1 MSMSMR
7 IKVIGRNRYIKG
19 ILTLLVMK
27 RFSFISFL
35 CMLLTSCQFTE
46 LIETMSTDEI
56 YASIDTGI
64 ASKTSLDEDNNIR
77 WSEGDQI
84 VAFMQSSLGIKYQI
98 MPDYIGKTSGKFS
111 KVSSESSDNLYAG
124 IELDHNVIYY
134 PYTDNIN
141 IEKFGDDYELDIVLP
156 SEQIYT
162 EGSFGYG
169 AMPMVAVSTDKNITF
184 KNICGGMKLQ
194 LKGSQ
199 KIISIKVEGK
209 NNELLSGPATL
220 IAHTD
225 NTKPTITMSS
235 GAYTSV
241 GLDCGLGVQLNESTS
256 TEFIIV
262 LPPVHFNN
270 GLVVT
275 LKDEQNN
282 EYKIE
287 TDKSNKV
294 LRSSI
299 LVMPTVVLGESG
311 VEFPEDGNHDMPPTV
326 EGHNPEPYFS
336 ETVELMGVIWRLAGA
351 PEYNDCNVTSV
362 VNSLNTHFASVKNHH
377 AVTLAQSYRQR
388 GISYDAVAA
397 YGNQL
402 IFSENGDLIFDP
414 DYMEGSN
421 TSFDR
426 WNYQQKN
433 DMLNAVNDF
442 YNASDFNEWF
452 TSTEQE
458 QKQAIASF
466 KTVCN
471 IDYTWFDSFYGKNDN
486 LSSRIILSFMNG
498 GNNYG
503 NSLKRKDGTFLLS
516 PVLGCL
522 NQFSGNV
529 TFNGDMNLIV
539 HEFNHPYCNPL
550 IEANWSSISAKANE
564 VYSEVRTIMESQA
577 YGNPRTMMCETLVR
591 SCAIRY
597 MLTHD
602 MEDSVN
608 WYYEYEES
616 CGFLMVRYLVK
627 ALAKRDENAPQY
639 ATLADFMPELID
651 AINKFKL
658 TGTAEPDTQPHDYVD
673 LGIDIGDGKKLYF
686 ATRNVGEDSPAGI
699 GSNVYR
705 WGTTIEWGKAW
716 KPDDSDSSWPAGH
729 RLDAA
734 HDIATIKWG
743 GDWHTPSPEEWDL
756 LVEKCDYERK
766 EANESGYGV
775 AGYFFYNKSA
785 RNKFIF
791 LPVSTYDNE
800 LMYWSSE
807 ILSSSG
813 TYSDAIYFASRSN
826 TVGCLGRAGTGST
839 AFAVR
844 PVIAAAGDF
853 NANGHD
859 YVDLG
864 IEMSDGTK
872 IYFAT
877 MNVGETHP
885 GGYGSE
891 IYRWGATER
900 SGKQWIKYAGWPAGT
915 KLDAAHD
922 IATITWGEKWHTP
935 SREEWN
941 LLAEKCNYERKEAN
955 ESGYGVAGYFFYNKS
970 DRNKFIFLPVSTL
983 SNELGYWSTEISEPE
998 DYICVAYVF
1007 ESFGQKVSCKKTA
1020 DIESTGFA
1028 IRPVFVE

>member
-1 MSMSMR
+1 
-7 IKVIGRNRYIKG
+7 
-19 ILTLLVMK
+19 MK
-27 RFSFISFL
+27 RFSFISFI
-35 CMLLTSCQFTE
+35 CVLLASCQVAE
-46 LIETMSTDEI
+46 IIETKDTDEI
-56 YASIDTGI
+56 YASVETDI
-64 ASKTSLDEDNNIR
+64 AFKTSLDEDNNIR

-84 VAFMQSSLGIKYQI
+84 IAFMQSSLGIKYQI
-98 MPDYIGKTSGKFS
+98 QDDYIGKTSGKFS
-111 KVSSESSDNLYAG
+111 KVSSASSDILDAG
-124 IELDHNVIYY
+124 IELAHNVIYY
-134 PYTDNIN
+134 PYTDDIN
-141 IEKFGDDYELDIVLP
+141 IEKSGDNYELDVVLP
-156 SEQIYT
+156 SEQTYS
-162 EGSFGYG
+162 EGSFANG
-169 AMPMVAVSTDKNITF
+169 AMPMVAVRPNNNITF
-184 KNICGGMKLQ
+184 KNVCGGMKLK

-209 NNELLSGPATL
+209 NNELLSGPAILT
-220 IAHTD
+220 AYT
-225 NTKPTITMSS
+225 NNAKPTITMLSE
-235 GAYTSV
+235 AYTSV
-241 GLDCGLGVQLNESTS
+241 SLDCGLGVQLNESTP

-262 LPPVHFNN
+262 IPPVNFNK

-275 LKDEQNN
+275 LTDEQKN

-299 LVMPTVVLGESG
+299 LAMPTVILGESG
-311 VEFPEDGNHDMPPTV
+311 VEFPDDNNHNTPSTV
-326 EGHNPEPYFS
+326 KGHNPEPYFS
-336 ETVELMGVIWRLAGA
+336 ETVELMGVIWRLAGVS
-351 PEYNDCNVTSV
+351 EYNQCNVESV
-362 VNSLNTHFASVKNHH
+362 VNSVNTHFASVKNHY
-377 AVTLAQSYRQR
+377 AVELAQSYSQR
-388 GISYDAVAA
+388 GIRYDAVAA

-414 DYMEGSN
+414 DYKEGSN

-426 WNYQQKN
+426 WTSQQKN
-433 DMLNAVNDF
+433 EMLTAVNDF
-442 YNASDFNEWF
+442 YNVSDFNEWF
-452 TSTEQE
+452 TSTRYEQE
-458 QKQAIASF
+458 QAIASF

-522 NQFSGNV
+522 NQRSNNV

-550 IEANWSSISAKANE
+550 IEANWSSISQKADEVFNE
-564 VYSEVRTIMESQA
+564 VRYIMESQA

-597 MLTHD
+597 MLTHG

-608 WYYEYEES
+608 WYYKYEES
-616 CGFLMVRYLVK
+616 CGFIMVRYLVK
-627 ALAKRDENAPQY
+627 CLAKREENAAQY
-639 ATLADFMPELID
+639 ATLADFMPEVID
-651 AINKFKL
+651 AINNFKL

-673 LGIDIGDGKKLYF
+673 LGIDMRDGKKLYF
-686 ATRNVGEDSPAGI
+686 ATRNIGETSPAGI
-699 GSNVYR
+699 ESNNYR

-716 KPDDSDSSWPAGH
+716 KPEDLDSSWPVGH

-743 GDWHTPSPEEWDL
+743 GDWHIPSPEEWNL
-756 LVEKCDYERK
+756 LAEKCDYERK
-766 EANESGYGV
+766 EADESGYGV
-775 AGYFFYNKSA
+775 AGYFFYNRSDM
-785 RNKFIF
+785 NKYIF
-791 LPVSTYDNE
+791 MPVSLYDDE

-807 ILSSSG
+807 IKYSSG
-813 TYSDAIYFASRSN
+813 TYSDAIYFASDN
-826 TVGCLGRAGTGST
+826 GTVGPFGWAGTGST

-853 NANGHD
+853 NANGHA

-872 IYFAT
+872 LYFAT
-877 MNVGETHP
+877 MNVGESNP
-885 GGYGSE
+885 GGYWSE
-891 IYRWGATER
+891 IYRWGATENN
-900 SGKQWIKYAGWPAGT
+900 GKQWIKYTGWPAGT

-935 SREEWN
+935 SRKEWN
-941 LLAEKCNYERKEAN
+941 LLLEKCDYERKGAN

-970 DRNKFIFLPVSTL
+970 DHDKFIFLPVSTW
-983 SNELGYWSTEISEPE
+983 SNELEYWSSEISEPE
-998 DYICVAYVF
+998 DNTCVAYIF
-1007 ESFGQKVSCKKTA
+1007 ESSGQMVSCKNTA
-1020 DIESTGFA
+1020 DIESTQFA
-1028 IRPVFVE
+1028 VRPVFVE